1 MDLTI
6 FKYGL
11 SEVASRHSSIPQGF
25 FASCYYIGFFWK
37 YNNKKKRH
45 KHLLMGFE
53 FCSCYRGLIDRFHM
67 PDVLYVAFRGNK
79 KIINNNVYLNPINF
93 ASVLKMVLLFVRKD
107 GKIIDISKNKLG

>member
-1 MDLTI
+1 MAYLRLLQGTVLFHRVFLHLVIILVFFGNITI
-6 FKYGL
+6 
-11 SEVASRHSSIPQGF
+11 
-25 FASCYYIGFFWK
+25 
-37 YNNKKKRH
+37 KKKRH